1 LLGLCIYFLYGLW
14 LSKDCDFMIMRLLL
28 DYILDYAYLRDY
40 GFMYIS
46 QYSWTYKNLTL
57 I

>member
-1 LLGLCIYFLYGLW
+1 
-14 LSKDCDFMIMRLLL
+14 MIMRLLL